1 MKPWR
6 IVKRVR
12 LSGLTMAAMFP
23 IVVYLLL
30 GHLFPEQ
37 VDRIDTAP
45 PIRWRGCQS
54 RYRAGLRTILITSSP
69 NKNS

>member
-1 MKPWR
+1 
-6 IVKRVR
+6 
-12 LSGLTMAAMFP
+12 MAAMFP